1 MAGRTTRRPLLPDPS
16 VDHARSEWTADSDQ
30 NKDAYILYDELLRS
44 RDRLAELPPLTPQD
58 LESVARAMH
67 ELVFFLITPP
77 AGAKTELPLS
87 EQTKETLL
95 SAARNRDIDLYV
107 TVAALLARK
116 LAARPREGWASV
128 QLEQVRDALDAL
140 TFDYNAPKRETLTML
155 QGIRADLDSRIAYVR
170 AYRRTGYRFSRRP
183 ETYGGRANRA
193 ESPEQFFRRIYGP
206 HVPRGLTQA
215 DIRKV
220 DPAFYNVLHVW
231 CSRHKRKM
239 SSLVPATRQRR

>member
-1 MAGRTTRRPLLPDPS
+1 MAGGTKRRPLNPS
-16 VDHARSEWTADSDQ
+16 TDQAGFEWTADSDQ
-30 NKDAYILYDELLRS
+30 NKDAYILYDELLKS

-67 ELVFFLITPP
+67 ELIFFLITPP
-77 AGAKTELPLS
+77 AGAKTELALS
-87 EQTKETLL
+87 DRAKQALL
-95 SAARNRDIDLYV
+95 GAARNRELDLYV
-107 TVAALLARK
+107 TVVALLARK

-128 QLEQVRDALDAL
+128 RLDQLRDTLDAM
-140 TFDYNAPKRETLTML
+140 TFDYNAPKRDTLTML
-155 QGIRADLDSRIAYVR
+155 REVRADLDGRIAYVR
-170 AYRRTGYRFSRRP
+170 AYRKTGYQFSQRP
-183 ETYGGRANRA
+183 ETYGGRADRA
-193 ESPEQFFRRIYGP
+193 ERPDQFFRRIYGP

>member
-1 MAGRTTRRPLLPDPS
+1 LPNPS
-16 VDHARSEWTADSDQ
+16 ADHALSEWTADSDQ
-30 NKDAYILYDELLRS
+30 SREAYVLYDELLKS

-77 AGAKTELPLS
+77 AAVKTELPLS
-87 EQTKETLL
+87 ERTKQALL
-95 SAARNRDIDLYV
+95 SAARNRDLDLYV
-107 TVAALLARK
+107 TVVGLIASK

-140 TFDYNAPKRETLTML
+140 TFDYNAPKRETLAML
-155 QGIRADLDSRIAYVR
+155 QGIKADLDSRIAYVR
-170 AYRRTGYRFSRRP
+170 AYRKTGYRFSQRP

>member
-1 MAGRTTRRPLLPDPS
+1 
-16 VDHARSEWTADSDQ
+16 
-30 NKDAYILYDELLRS
+30 
-44 RDRLAELPPLTPQD
+44 
-58 LESVARAMH
+58 MH

-87 EQTKETLL
+87 EQTKGALI

-107 TVAALLARK
+107 TVVALLARK
-116 LAARPREGWASV
+116 LAARPREGWASI

-140 TFDYNAPKRETLTML
+140 TFDYNAPKRETLNML
-155 QGIRADLDSRIAYVR
+155 REIRADVDSRLAYVS
-170 AYRRTGYRFSRRP
+170 AYRRPGYRFSQRP
-183 ETYGGRANRA
+183 EAYGGRANKA
-193 ESPEQFFRRIYGP
+193 ESPDQFFRRIYGH

-220 DPAFYNVLHVW
+220 DLAFYNVLHVW